1 MGQLDVYLERHLFP
15 AHCHSF
21 PLSLEGCS
29 IHHFHR
35 LIWKGFEH
43 TSCSS
48 FALKAWIKMF
58 SLCQHAAQAPAPQRR
73 GIQPFP
79 VTHSA
84 ATRKHSFVPHIDPIR
99 RHCWGLMSSLT
110 VVMNSP

>member
-15 AHCHSF
+15 AHCHFFPFPGSVFDTSF
-21 PLSLEGCS
+21 PQVKLE
-29 IHHFHR
+29 
-35 LIWKGFEH
+35 GFEH
-43 TSCSS
+43 ISCSS

-84 ATRKHSFVPHIDPIR
+84 ATRKHSSYRTSTQSEDTL
-99 RHCWGLMSSLT
+99 G
-110 VVMNSP
+110 

>member
-84 ATRKHSFVPHIDPIR
+84 ATRKHSFV
-99 RHCWGLMSSLT
+99 LSSTQSGDT
-110 VVMNSP
+110 VGA